1 MIINLEFKLKRNKKV
16 KVSIKKKHNFPNA
29 NSSEDEFKVFEPRLK
44 FKPGF
49 KYG

>member
-1 MIINLEFKLKRNKKV
+1 MIINLEFKLKTNKKV
-16 KVSIKKKHNFPNA
+16 KVSIKENIISQND